1 MTLDDLQD
9 TYRLI
14 GKLGSGSGGVIYL
27 AEHKRLKIKVV
38 LKKIIDPSRDEEVN
52 RREAS
57 ILKGLHSESLPIVYD
72 YVEVDSDLYT
82 IMSYIEGESLD
93 KKAEKAFGNPSFQN
107 VAFSLADIRKW
118 GIEIAGALSVLHSQM
133 PPIYHLDVKPGNIMI
148 QPNGRAVLIDFNIS
162 WDGSNVSRL
171 GYTEGFGAPEQKEI
185 INIIHQTHQIPN
197 LSIITS
203 AADIYGLGAVL
214 YSLATGIV
222 YDPMNPR
229 WDIISTNYVPEL
241 ADILKKALA
250 FNPADRYSSAEEMKI
265 ALQSMEKAN
274 QKLVSW
280 QKKAKIQRIIAYSGL
295 CICIILFGFSFFLM
309 KIEKQ
314 NRYNALVDEMVQERL
329 NQNYEEVDSLFSKAR
344 KIYPNQLSAYLE
356 KAQALYDQRKYVEC
370 ADFITQSILGDKS
383 LNKKQGIE
391 TAYYFLAESLAN
403 QGKYDEAIKTY
414 EDLFELEDL
423 QPTFYRDYAIALA
436 NTQQFQKAELI
447 LEEAQ
452 EKGID
457 NASLRYAN
465 AEIAYAQDQ
474 PSKAISLMEQVAKE
488 TSDESLKMHAML
500 KIAEW
505 DMEAKDYVGAQ
516 KVLQEAKN
524 ELSEEYQPL
533 ILKNWVETNN
543 KLANST
549 NNSNYRD
556 EAIRALEEM
565 ISNGWATY
573 PDYNNL
579 VVYYQKQGNLE
590 EAQAAL
596 IMMEDRFGSDYV
608 TAKRHAWLEIDKQER
623 EIESERD
630 YTEFENWYQQ
640 AKDQYMEGQD
650 DPEMPVLESMYEDI
664 KRGGWL

>member
-1 MTLDDLQD
+1 MTLDELQD

-14 GKLGSGSGGVIYL
+14 GRLDSGSGGVIYL
-27 AEHKRLKIKVV
+27 AEHKRLKMKVV

-57 ILKGLHSESLPIVYD
+57 ILKGLHNESLPVVYD
-72 YVEVDSDLYT
+72 YVEVDSNLYT

-93 KKAEKAFGNPSFQN
+93 KKAVKAFSMGQGNR
-107 VAFSLADIRKW
+107 AFSLADIRKW
-118 GIEIAGALSVLHSQM
+118 GIEVAGALSALHSQI

-162 WDGSNVSRL
+162 WDGTTVSRL

-185 INIIHQTHQIPN
+185 VQMVQQMNSIPN
-197 LSIITS
+197 LSVITP

-222 YDPMNPR
+222 YDPANPR
-229 WDIISTNYVPEL
+229 WDLISTNYVPEL
-241 ADILKKALA
+241 ADILKKSLA
-250 FNPADRYSSAEEMKI
+250 TNPRDRYSSAEEMKV

-280 QKKAKIQRIIAYSGL
+280 QKKAKMQRLIAYIGL
-295 CICIILFGFSFFLM
+295 CTCIVLFGFSFFLM
-309 KIEKQ
+309 RGEKQ
-314 NRYNALVDEMVQERL
+314 SKYNALVDEMTQERL
-329 NQNYEEVDSLFSKAR
+329 NQNYEEVDNLFTQAR
-344 KIYPNQLSAYLE
+344 TVDPNQLSAYLE
-356 KAQALYDQRKYVEC
+356 KAQALYDQRKYNEC
-370 ADFITQSILGDKS
+370 ADFISQSILSDES
-383 LNKKQGIE
+383 LSKKPGIE

-403 QGKYDEAIKTY
+403 QSKYEEAIKAY

-436 NTQQFQKAELI
+436 NANQFQKAQLI

-474 PSKAISLMEQVAKE
+474 ASKAISLMEQVAKE
-488 TSDESLKMHAML
+488 TNDESLKMHAML
-500 KIAEW
+500 KLAEW
-505 DMEAKDYVGAQ
+505 NMEAKNYVGAQ
-516 KVLQEAKN
+516 KVLQEAKS
-524 ELSEEYQPL
+524 ELSEAYQPL
-533 ILKNWVETNN
+533 ILKNWVETNS
-543 KLANST
+543 KLATST
-549 NNSNYRD
+549 NNAAYRD
-556 EAIRALEEM
+556 EAIKALEEM

-579 VVYYQKQGNLE
+579 VVYYQKQGDLE
-590 EAQAAL
+590 GAEAAL
-596 IMMEDRFGSDYV
+596 KKMEDRFGNDYV
-608 TAKRHAWLEIDKQER
+608 TAKRHAWIEIDKQEKKT
-623 EIESERD
+623 ERQRN
-630 YTEFENWYQQ
+630 YTEFEKWYQQ

-650 DPEMPVLESMYEDI
+650 DPEMPVLESMYQDI